1 MKFPYGFLFL
11 ISLSLLSAIS
21 SSVFDIS
28 EILKIEYDIVIE
40 SQKPLIKEEQGSVE
54 EESNFVFISDVN
66 GMKYRCRLPREN
78 METSASDDIKEKEEN
93 DIGIS
98 RSIKSDESNM
108 IELINHLNSCFIS
121 YKDNWKYVVC
131 PNHQILQEGAGPVA
145 GIMQILGTYNHTEEA
160 DNYVSQYFVDGSYCE
175 AAHANRRTELR

>member
-98 RSIKSDESNM
+98 RSI
-108 IELINHLNSCFIS
+108 
-121 YKDNWKYVVC
+121 
-131 PNHQILQEGAGPVA
+131 IL
-145 GIMQILGTYNHTEEA
+145 YNLTI
-160 DNYVSQYFVDGSYCE
+160 
-175 AAHANRRTELR
+175 